1 MRTIAVLAMLAGF
14 APAFMTAVTTDSM
27 FVVID
32 YASAIMGF
40 LGACTIW
47 EKRDDLSR
55 YER

>member
-1 MRTIAVLAMLAGF
+1 MRTIGFLVMLAGF
-14 APAFMTAVTTDSM
+14 IPAFMTATTTDGM
-27 FVVID
+27 FVFID

-55 YER
+55 YGR